1 MQDLCFIRYHLD
13 YGDVVYDYPGNASFI
28 QKIESVQYNASLAI
42 AGCFL
47 GASWDKLYSELGFK
61 SLADRWFYRR
71 LIAFYKIVNKKAP
84 EYLIDCLSTQYLASI
99 NFRKRPAVYTL
110 DTRPERYRN
119 IFFLTVPQNGAIWNL
134 PSIATFKRAILDFIR
149 HIPIPMLKINR
160 LSGFVF
166 LIRLRVG

>member
-47 GASWDKLYSELGFK
+47 GTSWDKLYSELGFK

-119 IFFLTVPQNGAIWNL
+119 IFSLLYLRMEQFGISHLL
-134 PSIATFKRAILDFIR
+134 L
-149 HIPIPMLKINR
+149 
-160 LSGFVF
+160 LSNVLF
-166 LIRLRVG
+166 LILYAISLYQCSR